1 MGFFRKKK
9 KDEQVYLMCEGANER
24 ACFKVDNAL
33 GAIYLFDEGYPIV
46 VGCYRHGRTYTITI
60 SKRELDSRY
69 DDYYFYKDTEIL
81 YRRKNRDEYER
92 SVDEVSKAFDDIQY
106 TRTHVN
112 PTPPRDAPVYHP
124 TKTTNLIEIIQKDI
138 HSVPE
143 VWYRGE
149 RIGQLPK
156 QGLVDLCVNWHT
168 SDESNPT
175 EQLIRVEYLDN
186 YTDEITLTIDSDEE
200 WIVRKRVI
208 KDETRHSS

>member
-1 MGFFRKKK
+1 MKR
-9 KDEQVYLMCEGANER
+9 
-24 ACFKVDNAL
+24 L
-33 GAIYLFDEGYPIV
+33 GDYVREGYTVIV
-46 VGCYRHGRTYTITI
+46 ADYAMEQKVKRAFPDAVVTTSRADAIGGKKLLVDIYASEGLGLKAALPKYRA
-60 SKRELDSRY
+60 EDVV
-69 DDYYFYKDTEIL
+69 
-81 YRRKNRDEYER
+81 YER
-92 SVDEVSKAFDDIQY
+92 FTKLFLSW
-106 TRTHVN
+106 
-112 PTPPRDAPVYHP
+112 DAEP
-124 TKTTNLIEIIQKDI
+124 NLIEIKQKDI

-168 SDESNPT
+168 SDENNPT

>member
-1 MGFFRKKK
+1 MKR
-9 KDEQVYLMCEGANER
+9 
-24 ACFKVDNAL
+24 L
-33 GAIYLFDEGYPIV
+33 GDYVREGYTIV
-46 VGCYRHGRTYTITI
+46 VADYAMEQKVKRAFPNSVVTTSRADGIGGKKLLVDIYASEGLGLKAALPKYR
-60 SKRELDSRY
+60 
-69 DDYYFYKDTEIL
+69 TE
-81 YRRKNRDEYER
+81 DVVYER
-92 SVDEVSKAFDDIQY
+92 FTNLFLSW
-106 TRTHVN
+106 
-112 PTPPRDAPVYHP
+112 DAEP
-124 TKTTNLIEIIQKDI
+124 NLIEIKQKDI

-208 KDETRHSS
+208 KDEARHSS

>member
-33 GAIYLFDEGYPIV
+33 GAIHLFDEGYPIV

-60 SKRELDSRY
+60 NKRELDSRY

-143 VWYRGE
+143 VWYKGE
-149 RIGQLPK
+149 KIDA
-156 QGLVDLCVNWHT
+156 LVNLDVDWHT
-168 SDESNPT
+168 NTAEPGYCRVDIEYYKGIES
-175 EQLIRVEYLDN
+175 IRSAHKRLDGEY
-186 YTDEITLTIDSDEE
+186 
-200 WIVRKRVI
+200 
-208 KDETRHSS
+208 